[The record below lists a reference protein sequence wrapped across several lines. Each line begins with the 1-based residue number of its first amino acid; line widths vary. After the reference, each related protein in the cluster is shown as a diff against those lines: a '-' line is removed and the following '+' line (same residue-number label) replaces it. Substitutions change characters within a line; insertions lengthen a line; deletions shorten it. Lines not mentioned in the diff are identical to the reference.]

1 LGDVWTGELWNTL
14 SDANLVLSTVT
25 GLKAVIGSGR
35 LLGEDALFYSAESM
49 TLISQVR
56 PPWRDAQISA
66 DALKWAV
73 SLLVES
79 HDRH

>member
-1 LGDVWTGELWNTL
+1 MLWNSL

-25 GLKAVIGSGR
+25 GLKAVIGSER

-49 TLISQVR
+49 ALISQVR
-56 PPWRDAQISA
+56 TLLRDAYKSV
-66 DALKWAV
+66 DELRWAA

-79 HDRH
+79 HNRY